1 MFRVQS
7 LLLAAVLMTSA
18 TAFAAD
24 TPDPNATGE
33 AAIPSG
39 SNANTPSTP
48 PAGNTN
54 VTEGKGDLAAP
65 ATTPGEENKGKP
77 PIKSE

>member
-1 MFRVQS
+1 MVRVQS
-7 LLLAAVLMTSA
+7 LLLAAMLLASA

-33 AAIPSG
+33 AAVPSG
-39 SNANTPSTP
+39 SNANAPTTP
-48 PAGNTN
+48 PAGNTS

-77 PIKSE
+77 PIKPE